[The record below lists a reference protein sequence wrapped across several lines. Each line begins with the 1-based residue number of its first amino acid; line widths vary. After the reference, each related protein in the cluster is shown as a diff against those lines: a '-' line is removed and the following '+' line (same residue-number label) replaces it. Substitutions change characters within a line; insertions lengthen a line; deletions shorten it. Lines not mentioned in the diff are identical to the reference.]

1 MVITS
6 TITIIHWWMYVKWFE
21 LIWQDDDDGVKIGIV
36 VAVVIVAAIIFF
48 VVGFL
53 VSRYCRKKRS
63 GSFKVKNVSIL
74 ILKLMYLETF
84 HVDLE
89 NSYVFKYVNMVL
101 VRLMAINQCPIQVF
115 LWYIVLRVIDRQ
127 KLDCHRLSD
136 DLYMQSTFTCITAI
150 G

>member
-1 MVITS
+1 
-6 TITIIHWWMYVKWFE
+6 MYVKWFE

-89 NSYVFKYVNMVL
+89 NSYVFEYVIMVL
-101 VRLMAINQCPIQVF
+101 VRLM
-115 LWYIVLRVIDRQ
+115 R
-127 KLDCHRLSD
+127 
-136 DLYMQSTFTCITAI
+136 
-150 G
+150 

>member
-1 MVITS
+1 
-6 TITIIHWWMYVKWFE
+6 MYVKWFE

-63 GSFKVKNVSIL
+63 GSFKVKNVSIW

-89 NSYVFKYVNMVL
+89 NSYVFEYVIMVL

-115 LWYIVLRVIDRQ
+115 LDI
-127 KLDCHRLSD
+127 
-136 DLYMQSTFTCITAI
+136 
-150 G
+150 